1 VSATNCEIAAS
12 ARETLALGD
21 VARDAPDETD
31 RAGYVDWG
39 IACYLGVPVFV
50 GDGVYGTFC
59 FYDTKP
65 REGQFTDWEVTLVDL
80 MSRWVDYELNRQQ
93 TTDRLK
99 AQNEKL
105 EQFASHVSHDLR
117 NPLNVIEGAIQLA
130 EETGE
135 AEHFERCHRAVD
147 RMDTLIGDLLSSA
160 RAGAIIED
168 TERVPLA
175 SLVEK
180 CWQGVDL
187 RQGTLQLALDTTT
200 VIHVDES
207 RLTQLLENL
216 IRNAFDHGSDDTTV
230 TVGRLAEGF
239 YVEDDGLGIPTDD
252 REKVFESGYSTLE
265 GGTGF
270 GLAIVQEIVEAHGWR
285 VRVHD
290 AEAGGARFE
299 ITGIKDV

>member
-1 VSATNCEIAAS
+1 
-12 ARETLALGD
+12 
-21 VARDAPDETD
+21 
-31 RAGYVDWG
+31 
-39 IACYLGVPVFV
+39 
-50 GDGVYGTFC
+50 
-59 FYDTKP
+59 
-65 REGQFTDWEVTLVDL
+65 
-80 MSRWVDYELNRQQ
+80 
-93 TTDRLK
+93 
-99 AQNEKL
+99 
-105 EQFASHVSHDLR
+105 
-117 NPLNVIEGAIQLA
+117 LNVIEGAIQLA

-168 TERVPLA
+168 TEPVPLA